1 MCALLRVSWVRP
13 RASNHP
19 RTQDNILNLML
30 HLGLARRWQTR
41 RLSQIARSEPWTA
54 YTFSED
60 GLKAKTVD
68 VDRLLLM
75 WTRLWGNWDEPRAAS
90 PPSSPASPRA
100 VQFKMTVPAMR
111 ASTAPL
117 I

>member
-1 MCALLRVSWVRP
+1 
-13 RASNHP
+13 
-19 RTQDNILNLML
+19 ML

-75 WTRLWGNWDEPRAAS
+75 WTRLWGNWDEPHAAS

-117 I
+117 F